1 MGIPSVI
8 RTGHSSSF
16 HRYVERGI
24 YAADWGAVTDV
35 AAMEL
40 E

>member
-1 MGIPSVI
+1 MGISQRASDWPL
-8 RTGHSSSF
+8 SSF

-24 YAADWGAVTDV
+24 YAADWGAVTGV